1 MAYILRLMEH
11 LLTRPIAPMLEHLG
25 ETEKNDEIALKF
37 MCVVDYD
44 VTRQNL
50 YERISDTKF
59 PKLFNELLGFHSYK
73 SFQYYDY
80 VGNNHF
86 SGKFLQCKFAQCQ
99 FFGPYALVL
108 THMAI
113 NHNMHYGFK
122 LCAYCCRVELKMHL
136 VIDGSFQRCYEQY
149 LQRTEISDIVFEVSA
164 VCAIIADFYDVMK
177 ECAKKLG
184 VYTKRQLHNYAG
196 KGYGTAEQLTKRYG
210 GDISRQTIVFYPKLN
225 GKSMSIDRLK
235 HEFNIVM
242 TDFYGACGPSRFRN
256 EVSKKNCSFFCF
268 FLPIFGIFPFV
279 KFRLFSVQNAR

>member
-44 VTRQNL
+44 VTRKSL

-99 FFGPYALVL
+99 FFGPYTLVL

-136 VIDGSFQRCYEQY
+136 ADGSFQRCHEQY
-149 LQRTEISDIVFEVSA
+149 LQRTDISDKVFEVGA

-177 ECAKKLG
+177 ECAKKFG

-196 KGYGTAEQLTKRYG
+196 KGYGTAEQLKKRYG
-210 GDISRQTIVFYPKLN
+210 GDISRETIVFHPKLN
-225 GKSMSIDRLK
+225 GKSISIDKLK
-235 HEFNIVM
+235 HEFNNVM
-242 TDFYGACGPSRFRN
+242 IAFYGASGPIRFRN
-256 EVSKKNCSFFCF
+256 EVSQKHVFFANF
-268 FLPIFGIFPFV
+268 
-279 KFRLFSVQNAR
+279 